1 MDIVTIQD
9 VGTALA
15 ILASEVS
22 EGTARE
28 IGKDLWKKAK
38 SVFTWSRPPEELSPE
53 EIKAT
58 VDEQLDQQPDLAPK
72 LTDLLPQLTELLK
85 ESGHITTTTLTGKNV
100 LTMDGV
106 QVGGDFHFHAAAE
119 TAPANTAEATQS
131 PAPDPEP
138 IPESEVFPD
147 REAGKPPAACL
158 IPYSRNRNYQDREP
172 SVDDL
177 RKALREEG
185 AAIVQAVHG
194 QGGVGKTQLA
204 SEYVYCTAID
214 GTDYDV
220 AWWLDCGLADDDRSP
235 NPTGEPP
242 ALAAGFVALA
252 AKLPLP
258 DKVKNADDQQEIID
272 AVRGWLEM
280 NDGWLLV
287 FDNVVEEAHLRP
299 YLPQASR
306 GHVIIT
312 SRSSHWSMS
321 VAALQVS
328 PTWPAIFCSN

>member
-38 SVFTWSRPPEELSPE
+38 SVFTWSRPPEKLSPE

-220 AWWLDCGLADDDRSP
+220 TWRGGWTADW
-235 NPTGEPP
+235 PTTIARPIPP
-242 ALAAGFVALA
+242 VCRRTARDSWANTSQYSVGPLNHETQFQQETNHFHRPACCSGCPAAG
-252 AKLPLP
+252 
-258 DKVKNADDQQEIID
+258 
-272 AVRGWLEM
+272 
-280 NDGWLLV
+280 
-287 FDNVVEEAHLRP
+287 P
-299 YLPQASR
+299 YFNHRQF
-306 GHVIIT
+306 
-312 SRSSHWSMS
+312 
-321 VAALQVS
+321 
-328 PTWPAIFCSN
+328 PAWANQWHTT